1 MRWQWPAAE
10 SGALNTTDL
19 GATGHVD
26 MSPFEGDHCY
36 CHCLY
41 YNLALDWTTGKEQ
54 RPTHQHKIDLKHH
67 WGWLCPSDQEPDSP
81 RASPSH
87 PEASK
92 SLLSL
97 SVRKQTEWKLQLQ
110 KTNQNWSHG
119 SQPCQTIWNNNPM
132 PCRGTQDGQVMVE
145 SSDKTCST
153 REGNGK
159 PLHYSCLENHMN
171 SMKRQKHM
179 TLKDELPGQ

>member
-97 SVRKQTEWKLQLQ
+97 SVNYRKLTKLITWIKVYSNSMKL
-110 KTNQNWSHG
+110 WE
-119 SQPCQTIWNNNPM
+119 M
-132 PCRGTQDGQVMVE
+132 LCRATQDGWVMVE
-145 SSDKTCST
+145 ISDKMWSIGK
-153 REGNGK
+153 GNGK
-159 PLHYSCLENHMN
+159 PLQYTWLENI
-171 SMKRQKHM
+171 
-179 TLKDELPGQ
+179 